1 MLNSPTRIQG
11 ELGEFRGIA
20 AMGLTVHFEDYRL
33 DGDARRLTR
42 DGNEVHLTPK
52 AFDLLCVLVR
62 EAPRVVPK
70 AELHERLWPDTF
82 VSEATL
88 TGLVKEVRRAID
100 EPGASSRIRT
110 AHGVGYAFEIEA
122 NGHPGA
128 SSTARHWLLVNGR
141 TIALMPG
148 ENLIGRDPRAAV
160 CLDYVGVSRRHA
172 RVTLTGDG
180 ATLEDLGSKNGT
192 RVGDAL
198 VTAAVWL
205 RDGDAIH
212 VGPAVIVYR
221 TSEDAVTTETHLG

>member
-1 MLNSPTRIQG
+1 
-11 ELGEFRGIA
+11 
-20 AMGLTVHFEDYRL
+20 MGLTVHFEDYRL

-70 AELHERLWPDTF
+70 AELHQRLWPDTF

-110 AHGVGYAFEIEA
+110 AHGVGYAFEIDA
-122 NGHPGA
+122 DGGA
-128 SSTARHWLLVNGR
+128 SSTTRHWLLVNGR
-141 TIALMPG
+141 TIALSAG
-148 ENLIGRDPRAAV
+148 ENLIGRDPRSAV

-172 RVTLTGDG
+172 RVTLAGDG

-192 RVGDAL
+192 RIGDDL
-198 VTAAVWL
+198 VTAAVGL
-205 RDGDAIH
+205 KDGDAIH
-212 VGPAVIVYR
+212 VGPAVILYR
-221 TSEDAVTTETHLG
+221 MSADAVTTETHLG

>member
-1 MLNSPTRIQG
+1 M
-11 ELGEFRGIA
+11 
-20 AMGLTVHFEDYRL
+20 HFEDYRL

-42 DGNEVHLTPK
+42 AGNEEHLTPK

-88 TGLVKEVRRAID
+88 TGLIKEVRRAID
-100 EPGASSRIRT
+100 GPGASSRIRT
-110 AHGVGYAFEIEA
+110 AHGIGYAFEIEG
-122 NGHPGA
+122 NEDQGA
-128 SSTARHWLLVNGR
+128 SFTTRHWLLVNGR
-141 TIALMPG
+141 TIALAPG
-148 ENLIGRDPRAAV
+148 ENLIGRDTRAAV

-172 RVTLTGDG
+172 RVMMSGVG

-198 VTAAVWL
+198 VTAAVEL
-205 RDGDAIH
+205 KDGDAIH